1 MQYFNVTT
9 ASNSHF
15 KWLVDISS
23 SIFSATLAV
32 LNANPSNIRRESLI
46 LLSITQVKPRDL
58 AAIIAGFSVWV
69 WWSVSCV
76 SSRTIRLPN
85 AVLRP
90 TCQTGFISP
99 FIAYAVIISFNLSIA
114 WRSISL
120 DIFNANP
127 LLNYAANKFM
137 PDKFWPNVI
146 SNRAWFCL
154 LILQLIVSAKFLLYF
169 YIKKMQLLIITIII
183 SKIIRIYF
191 TELCVNFIKHRDIY
205 SGFAQI

>member
-1 MQYFNVTT
+1 M
-9 ASNSHF
+9 A
-15 KWLVDISS
+15 DIPS

-32 LNANPSNIRRESLI
+32 LNANLSNIRRENLI

-58 AAIIAGFSVWV
+58 AAIIAGFSVWA
-69 WWSVSCV
+69 WCGVSCV

-120 DIFNANP
+120 DIFNPNP
-127 LLNYAANKFM
+127 LLNYVVNKFV
-137 PDKFWPNVI
+137 PDKFWPIVA

-169 YIKKMQLLIITIII
+169 YIKKMQLIIITIII
-183 SKIIRIYF
+183 SEIIHTYSN
-191 TELCVNFIKHRDIY
+191 ELCVNFIKHRDIY

>member
-69 WWSVSCV
+69 WWSVSCMP
-76 SSRTIRLPN
+76 SITIRLPN

-120 DIFNANP
+120 DIFNPNP

-137 PDKFWPNVI
+137 PDKFWLIVA
-146 SNRAWFCL
+146 SNCTWFCL

-169 YIKKMQLLIITIII
+169 YIKKMQLIIITIII
-183 SKIIRIYF
+183 SEIIHTYSN
-191 TELCVNFIKHRDIY
+191 ELCVNFIEHRDIY

>member
-1 MQYFNVTT
+1 M
-9 ASNSHF
+9 A
-15 KWLVDISS
+15 DIPSS
-23 SIFSATLAV
+23 TFSATLAV
-32 LNANPSNIRRESLI
+32 LNANLSNIRRENLI
-46 LLSITQVKPRDL
+46 LLSITQVKSRDL
-58 AAIIAGFSVWV
+58 AAIIAGFSVWA
-69 WWSVSCV
+69 WCGVSCV
-76 SSRTIRLPN
+76 PSRTIRLPN

-120 DIFNANP
+120 DIFNPNP
-127 LLNYAANKFM
+127 LLNYVVNKFV
-137 PDKFWPNVI
+137 PDKFWPIVA

-169 YIKKMQLLIITIII
+169 YIKKMQLIIITIII
-183 SKIIRIYF
+183 REIIYIYSN
-191 TELCVNFIKHRDIY
+191 ELCVNFIEHKYVY